1 MREKPGDLRHIL
13 WCVNLA
19 SIFKAV
25 YDGGVDDQESRQT
38 GGLAVNGVS
47 QRVLNGRRLLEYAWS
62 GEPMTATELMEGTGL
77 TRATVLSLCR
87 DLVEAG
93 WLRKVA
99 DARAA
104 GRYVKGRPALRHA
117 FCPEAAYVVGC
128 DADEDVFTAVVAD
141 LHGEELAR
149 VRREVRALRDPGLR
163 REELEALVDA
173 ALAAAGVAGERVAAV
188 VIGVPAPVDLQGAS
202 PPPDDDA
209 HYWSIANPGYA
220 TCSRT
225 GAGSSDWTTTP
236 TSERSTR
243 PPTGRGGGALL
254 RRAAGGRAVRRRHRG
269 RRRAAARHARPR
281 GRAARAEMSPA
292 SMRRT
297 AWGAARD
304 GRSSGWPTPACWPA
318 SWRTFRRRTGA
329 RRRCSRRRRGA
340 IPSPWRSWTVWRDA
354 WRPWSRCSPACW
366 TWIALCWPA
375 PSPLRPNRCSVAPGR
390 SWRPRSSSAARSSW
404 PPLPA
409 VT

>member
-1 MREKPGDLRHIL
+1 M
-13 WCVNLA
+13 
-19 SIFKAV
+19 
-25 YDGGVDDQESRQT
+25 DDQESRQT
-38 GGLAVNGVS
+38 GGLALNGLS

-220 TCSRT
+220 DMFQDRGWMVRLDNDANLGALYEAAD
-225 GAGSSDWTTTP
+225 GAGVGARSFAVLLAA
-236 TSERSTR
+236 ERF
-243 PPTGRGGGALL
+243 GAGIVVDGALL
-254 RRAAGGRAVRRRHRG
+254 RGTRGRVGELRVLDMVSGVDAPHGLGRRTRWEIQRMADDGLLASELAELPPEDWGAEALLEAATRGDPVALEIVDRLARRLAPVVTLLTGLLDLDRIVLAGPFAASAEPLLSRTREILEASVVFRCPELVASTAGGDVVLRGAVSRAVDVVRE
-269 RRRAAARHARPR
+269 RALL
-281 GRAARAEMSPA
+281 
-292 SMRRT
+292 
-297 AWGAARD
+297 D
-304 GRSSGWPTPACWPA
+304 
-318 SWRTFRRRTGA
+318 
-329 RRRCSRRRRGA
+329 
-340 IPSPWRSWTVWRDA
+340 
-354 WRPWSRCSPACW
+354 
-366 TWIALCWPA
+366 
-375 PSPLRPNRCSVAPGR
+375 
-390 SWRPRSSSAARSSW
+390 
-404 PPLPA
+404 
-409 VT
+409 